1 MFIIFII
8 LKILL
13 FILLIIAILLLMV
26 LLIPFT
32 YFSCGR
38 RLDDLECNGSIKWLF
53 GALGINYKYDSN
65 GLSAYINI
73 FSISKH
79 IAIKSMA
86 AKGTSIKINES
97 QKSKSDSKRMVIS
110 ADLIKSM
117 LHYAKKALKYL
128 KPRAFEVRLRYG
140 FEDPSLTGMAC
151 AAAGILTSAAAQYDI
166 VLHPVF
172 DDEVLEGSFLIGG
185 RVQIIRLVVIG
196 LECLFS
202 KPFRNIYINKI
213 KQKIRGGN

>member
-1 MFIIFII
+1 MFILFII

-13 FILLIIAILLLMV
+13 FILLIVAILLLMV

-38 RLDDLECNGSIKWLF
+38 RFDDLECNGSIKWLF
-53 GALGINYKYDSN
+53 GALGINYKYNSN

-73 FSISKH
+73 FFITKH
-79 IAIKSMA
+79 ISIKSMA
-86 AKGTSIKINES
+86 TKGTSIKINEP

-117 LHYAKKALKYL
+117 LHYALKALKHL
-128 KPRAFEVRLRYG
+128 KPQALEVRLKYG
-140 FEDPSLTGMAC
+140 FEDPSMTGMAC
-151 AAAGILTSAAAQYDI
+151 AAAGILTSATQYEI

-196 LECLFS
+196 LACLFS
-202 KPFRNIYINKI
+202 KPFRTIYINKI

>member
-1 MFIIFII
+1 MFILYII
-8 LKILL
+8 LNVLL
-13 FILLIIAILLLMV
+13 FILLIFAILLLML

-32 YFSCGR
+32 YFSCGTR
-38 RLDDLECNGSIKWLF
+38 FDNLECNGSIKWLF
-53 GALGINYKYDSN
+53 GALGVNYKYNSN

-73 FSISKH
+73 FFISKH
-79 IAIKSMA
+79 ITIKSMVT
-86 AKGTSIKINES
+86 KGTSIKIPEP
-97 QKSKSDSKRMVIS
+97 QKSKSDSKNMVIS
-110 ADLIKSM
+110 ADLIKSI
-117 LHYAKKALKYL
+117 LHYALKALKYL
-128 KPRAFEVRLRYG
+128 KPKAFEVRLRYG

-151 AAAGILTSAAAQYDI
+151 AAAGIITSATAQYDI

>member
-1 MFIIFII
+1 MFILFII

-38 RLDDLECNGSIKWLF
+38 RLDDLESNGSIKWLF
-53 GALGINYKYDSN
+53 GGLGINYKYDSN

-79 IAIKSMA
+79 IKIKAMVT
-86 AKGTSIKINES
+86 KGTSIKITET
-97 QKSKSDSKRMVIS
+97 QKSKSDSKSMVIS
-110 ADLIKSM
+110 ADLIKSI
-117 LHYAKKALKYL
+117 LHYALKALKYL
-128 KPRAFEVRLRYG
+128 KPKAFEVRLRYG
-140 FEDPSLTGMAC
+140 FEDPYLTGMAC
-151 AAAGILTSAAAQYDI
+151 AAAGIITSAAAQYDI

-185 RVQIIRLVVIG
+185 RVQILRVVIIG

>member
-1 MFIIFII
+1 
-8 LKILL
+8 
-13 FILLIIAILLLMV
+13 MV

-32 YFSCGR
+32 YFTCGR
-38 RLDDLECNGSIKWLF
+38 RFDDLECNGSIKWLF

-73 FSISKH
+73 FFFSKH

-86 AKGTSIKINES
+86 TKGTSIKIDEP
-97 QKSKSDSKRMVIS
+97 KSKSDSKSMVIS
-110 ADLIKSM
+110 AELIKSM
-117 LHYAKKALKYL
+117 LHYALKTLKYL
-128 KPRAFEVRLRYG
+128 KPQAFEVRLRYG

-151 AAAGILTSAAAQYDI
+151 AAAGVLTSAAAQYDI